1 MKRNFKKNRGITLVA
16 LIITIIVMLIL
27 VAVSV
32 NILIKSNLLGV
43 AEKTTTKYKADTENE
58 ANMET
63 IEIGGKQYNSIEEYL
78 KTKNNNNNDNT
89 DKKTYT
95 VRFCDYDG
103 TLLQSISVEEGSTA
117 EYTLSEP
124 TGKGEKYKFD
134 KWVTSKNGNIKAD
147 LTNISS
153 NLEVYAR
160 YALKEVT
167 TTEIAQVKSLEK
179 VFADGTTE
187 EMDKDILEITDNSE
201 EISNI
206 LETLKNTNKTFKEY
220 FNSESEINSLNFYEY
235 ITLTIN
241 DNELGDNDLLVKITL
256 ITKYAPGST
265 IYGFLKIEDGT
276 NDPEWFEIECEAEE
290 NRRFKFYY
298 TK

>member
-1 MKRNFKKNRGITLVA
+1 MKKGFKKNKGITLVA
-16 LIITIIVMLIL
+16 LIITIVVMLIL

-32 NILIKSNLLGV
+32 NILIKSNLLGI

-78 KTKNNNNNDNT
+78 ETTNNKDNQ
-89 DKKTYT
+89 DKKMYT

-103 TLLQSISVEEGSTA
+103 TLLQSVSVEEGSTA

-124 TGKGEKYKFD
+124 TGKGERYKFD
-134 KWVTSKNGNIKAD
+134 KWVTSKNGSIKAE

-179 VFADGTTE
+179 VFEDGTTE
-187 EMDKDILEITDNSE
+187 EMDKDILKITDNSE
-201 EISNI
+201 EGLNI

-220 FNSESEINSLNFYEY
+220 FNSESEINSLNFYECL
-235 ITLTIN
+235 TLTIS
-241 DNELGDNDLLVKITL
+241 DIELGENDLLVRIILT
-256 ITKYAPGST
+256 TKYEPGS
-265 IYGFLKIEDGT
+265 IVYGFLKIGDGT
-276 NDPEWFEIECEAEE
+276 NNPEWFEIECEAEE